1 MNWMDFPNDGFCVHG
16 LAWFEEDRPALRRLP
31 ERLKSTFRKE
41 VWDLAQC
48 PAGGRI
54 MFATDSAHVGLK
66 AQVPDFNVMNH
77 ITRIGQSGFDIY
89 VDGNFM
95 GSVSPTG
102 SATWP
107 ASKLPCKVEAEW
119 RIQKSPGTLRNVT
132 IHMPL
137 YKSAVLEQIGLDED
151 AVIKGHAPFA
161 IDQPVLYYG
170 TSITQGGCASTPGTT
185 YQNFV
190 SRALNVDFINLG
202 FSGNG
207 LGEPE
212 LAKAINEID
221 CCCLV
226 IDHWANKNNGTDYRD
241 NLPVFIGE
249 LRKVHKTEPIIV
261 MGPFF
266 FTRDAYDDRVHA
278 EQRDA
283 GQEYV
288 NKMRKAGD
296 RNIHWFD
303 GRKMIGPETAFGLV
317 DGVHGNSLGF
327 YLMAQAFTPFLK
339 KVLKL

>member
-31 ERLKSTFRKE
+31 ARLKDTFRPP

-54 MFATDSAHVGLK
+54 MFATDSAHVGIRAK
-66 AQVPDFNVMNH
+66 SPDFFVMNH

-95 GSVSPTG
+95 GSVSPD
-102 SATWP
+102 AE
-107 ASKLPCKVEAEW
+107 CKIEAEW
-119 RIQKSPGTLRNVT
+119 QIQKEAGKVRNIT

-137 YKSAVLEQIGLDED
+137 YKSVHLEQIGLDEG
-151 AVIKGHAPFA
+151 ASIKGHKEFV
-161 IDQPVLYYG
+161 IEKPVVYYG

-212 LAKAINEID
+212 LAKAINEIHSS
-221 CCCLV
+221 CLV
-226 IDHWANKNNGTDYRD
+226 IDHWANKGKDYRD
-241 NLPVFIGE
+241 NLPEFVGE

-266 FTRDAYDDRVHA
+266 YTRDALDDSMHV
-278 EQRDA
+278 EQ
-283 GQEYV
+283 
-288 NKMRKAGD
+288 RKAGEEYVEQMNTEGD
-296 RNIHWFD
+296 RKMYFFD
-303 GRKMIGPETAFGLV
+303 GRKMITPETAFGLV
-317 DGVHGNSLGF
+317 DGAHPNSLGF

>member
-1 MNWMDFPNDGFCVHG
+1 MNWLDFPNDGFCVHG
-16 LAWFEEDRPALRRLP
+16 LPWFEEDRPALRRLP
-31 ERLKSTFRKE
+31 ERLKDTFRE
-41 VWDLAQC
+41 PVWQLAQN

-54 MFATDSAHVGLK
+54 MFATDSAHVGIRAK
-66 AQVPDFNVMNH
+66 APDFFVMNH
-77 ITRIGQSGFDIY
+77 ITRIGQSGYDCY
-89 VDGNFM
+89 VDDNFM
-95 GSVSPTG
+95 GSVSPDAEG
-102 SATWP
+102 
-107 ASKLPCKVEAEW
+107 KIEAEW
-119 RIQKSPGTLRNVT
+119 RIQKEAGKLRNIT

-137 YKSAVLEQIGLDED
+137 YKSAVLEQIGLDEGS
-151 AVIKGHAPFA
+151 VIKGHAPFA
-161 IDQPVLYYG
+161 LDQPVIYYG

-212 LAKAINEID
+212 LAQAINEIE

-226 IDHWANKNNGTDYRD
+226 IDHWANKNNGTDYRE

-249 LRKVHKTEPIIV
+249 LRKVHKTEPIVV

-266 FTRDAYDDRVHA
+266 FTRDAYDDSIHA
-278 EQRDA
+278 EQRAA
-283 GQEYV
+283 GREYV
-288 NKMRKAGD
+288 EQMKKQGD
-296 RNIHWFD
+296 RNIYWFD

>member
-31 ERLKSTFRKE
+31 ARLKDTFRPP

-54 MFATDSAHVGLK
+54 MFATDSAHVGIRAK
-66 AQVPDFNVMNH
+66 SPDYFVMNH
-77 ITRIGQSGFDIY
+77 ITRIGQSGFDVY

-95 GSVSPTG
+95 GSVSPDPEG
-102 SATWP
+102 
-107 ASKLPCKVEAEW
+107 KIEAQW
-119 RIQKSPGTLRNVT
+119 QIQKEAGKVRNIT

-137 YKSAVLEQIGLDED
+137 YKSVTLEQIGLDEG
-151 AVIKGHAPFA
+151 AAIKGHKEFA
-161 IDQPVLYYG
+161 IEKPVVYYG

-212 LAKAINEID
+212 LARAINEID
-221 CCCLV
+221 CSCLV
-226 IDHWANKNNGTDYRD
+226 IDHWANKGKDYRE

-266 FTRDAYDDRVHA
+266 YTRDAIDDSLHV
-278 EQRDA
+278 EQRKA

-288 NKMRKAGD
+288 KQMNDEGD
-296 RNIHWFD
+296 RNMYFFD
-303 GRKMIGPETAFGLV
+303 GRKMITPETAFGLV
-317 DGVHGNSLGF
+317 DGAHPNSLGF

>member
-16 LAWFEEDRPALRRLP
+16 LPWFEEDRPALRRLP
-31 ERLKSTFRKE
+31 ERLKSSFRPP

-54 MFATDSAHVGLK
+54 MFATDSAHVGIR
-66 AQVPDFNVMNH
+66 AQAPDFSVMNH
-77 ITRIGQSGFDIY
+77 ITRIGQSGYDCY
-89 VDGNFM
+89 VDNNFM
-95 GSVSPTG
+95 GSVSPDDKG
-102 SATWP
+102 
-107 ASKLPCKVEAEW
+107 KIEAQW
-119 RIQKSPGTLRNVT
+119 RIQKEPGTVRNVT

-137 YKSAVLEQIGLDED
+137 YKSTVLQQIGLDD
-151 AVIKGHAPFA
+151 GAVIKGHAPFVV
-161 IDQPVLYYG
+161 DQPVIYYG

-212 LAKAINEID
+212 LAQAINEIE

-226 IDHWANKNNGTDYRD
+226 IDHWANKNNGTDYRE

-266 FTRDAYDDRVHA
+266 FTRDAYDDRIHA
-278 EQRDA
+278 EQRAA

-288 NKMRKAGD
+288 ERMKRQGD